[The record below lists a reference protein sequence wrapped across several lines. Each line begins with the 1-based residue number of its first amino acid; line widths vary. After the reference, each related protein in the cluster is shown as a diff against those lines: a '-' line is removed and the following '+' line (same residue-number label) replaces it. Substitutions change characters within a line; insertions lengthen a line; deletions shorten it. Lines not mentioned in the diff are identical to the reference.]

1 MSRYYNDYTDYLM
14 SRGNRNISTD
24 NYIGII
30 GVLVKEVQ
38 ELQNQLADVLHL
50 FPFQTPNIYKID

>member
-50 FPFQTPNIYKID
+50 FSDAGL